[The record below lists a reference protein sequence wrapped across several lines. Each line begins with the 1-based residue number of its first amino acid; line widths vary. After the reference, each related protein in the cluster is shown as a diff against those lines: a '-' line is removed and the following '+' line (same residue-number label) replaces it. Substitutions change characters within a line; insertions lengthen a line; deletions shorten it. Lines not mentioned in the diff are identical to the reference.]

1 MLARDSLRSHW
12 PTVALIATAAVIVV
26 AAFMILR
33 SMPPRLIVMATGPEG
48 GTYYELGQRY
58 RAVLARDKVEV
69 QLVPTAGSVENVAML
84 LDPRSEVSAS
94 MVQSG
99 IVGKEA
105 KSELESLGTLFYEPA
120 WWFRRREIQGVGV
133 PSLRGRRISI
143 GPEGSGTRQLMFQL
157 LKRVGLADDPA
168 TQLLS
173 LPPRAAREKLLAGEI
188 DVAFILASWES
199 PLVQQLL
206 ADEPIELA
214 NYARP
219 DAFVALYPFLSKLVV
234 PRGAADLL
242 RDRPPADVVLL
253 ATKASLMIRKDLH
266 PAIQYLLLQAAQEI
280 HSGPSI
286 FNKPS
291 EFPAAESIDVPLS
304 SEAQRFYKSGLP
316 FLREYLPFWM
326 ATLVGQLIVVF
337 IPVLG
342 ILYPIIKFLPR
353 VYDWAIRSKVLRMY
367 GELRFLEHEM
377 ANAAGTGRNPHD
389 IVKRLDRLHEQVHGL
404 KMPIAYTRQ
413 TEGMLSVLQDHIVS
427 VRESANQHLD
437 KLVEK
442 NSGAG

>member
-1 MLARDSLRSHW
+1 
-12 PTVALIATAAVIVV
+12 
-26 AAFMILR
+26 
-33 SMPPRLIVMATGPEG
+33 
-48 GTYYELGQRY
+48 
-58 RAVLARDKVEV
+58 
-69 QLVPTAGSVENVAML
+69 ML
-84 LDPRSEVSAS
+84 LDPRSGVSIS

-99 IVGKEA
+99 IIGAEA

-120 WWFRRREIQGVGV
+120 WWFRRREVQGVGA

-143 GPEGSGTRQLMFQL
+143 GAEGSGTRRLMFQL
-157 LKRVGLADDPA
+157 LKRVGVADDPA

-173 LPPRAAREKLLAGEI
+173 LAPRAAREKLLAGEL
-188 DVAFILASWES
+188 DVAFILASWDS

-206 ADEPIELA
+206 TDEPIELA

-219 DAFVALYPFLSKLVV
+219 DALVALYPFLSKLVV

-242 RDRPPADVVLL
+242 TDRPPADVVLI
-253 ATKASLMIRKDLH
+253 ATKASLVIRKDLH
-266 PAIQYLLLQAAQEI
+266 SAIQYLLLQAAQEI

-291 EFPAAESIDVPLS
+291 EFPAAEAIDVPLS

-337 IPVLG
+337 IPLLG

-377 ANAAGTGRNPHD
+377 TNAAGTGRNPHD
-389 IVKRLDRLHEQVHGL
+389 IVKRLDRLHEQAHGL
-404 KMPIAYTRQ
+404 KMPVAYTRQ
-413 TEGMLSVLQDHIVS
+413 TESMLSVLQDHIIS
-427 VRESANQHLD
+427 VREGAKQHLH
-437 KLVEK
+437 KPVEK
-442 NSGAG
+442 SSSAV